1 MDENALKE
9 KLETIKDVHQGK
21 RTPADL
27 PSYLRQV
34 FIEFPEILEFL
45 DRNYSSALDQL
56 EEERDGHPATPWEY
70 LGLHFFGLG
79 ERDPVF
85 IDLSRRVYEHWY
97 EHQIEFELKQEK
109 RTLHKGTPLHQ
120 LGLIWQIKRND
131 DKGRKYLLLALIE
144 DIFKSLENPDI
155 GPKQQGYRVLQVSYK
170 LDDTQY
176 DLISSS
182 AKSAQDKRFPEDIL
196 YSITHG
202 NNRLP
207 TWEEI
212 SGITANWSRLKDEL
226 NEIIDGNFVSNTEK
240 GKSYEQYVSRL
251 LSVIDGILV
260 KYLRQEARTSENKK
274 KFEYDLILQNSSPA
288 LYEFGRYIPV
298 ECKLHKK
305 KVQFAELVKFIYK
318 VRNSRCK
325 VGLMFTQSGV
335 TGGKRSEVIKDS
347 YFTDDITLIVLT
359 LEDINNI
366 FSSSVNLLQLLN
378 TKYESIRFNF

>member
-1 MDENALKE
+1 MNNSGLKVI
-9 KLETIKDVHQGK
+9 LETIKEVHYGGIPQDV
-21 RTPADL
+21 

-34 FIEFPEILEFL
+34 FVEFPKILEYL
-45 DRNYSSALDQL
+45 DKNYVDTKENL

-79 ERDPVF
+79 NRDPVF
-85 IDLSRRVYEHWY
+85 IDLSRIVYEHWY

-109 RTLHKGTPLHQ
+109 RMLHKGTPLHQ

-131 DKGRKYLLLALIE
+131 DKARKYLILALIE
-144 DIFKSLENPDI
+144 DIFKSLENQDI

-170 LDDTQY
+170 LDDDQY
-176 DLISSS
+176 GLIYSS
-182 AKSAQDKRFPEDIL
+182 AKSTADKRFPEDIL

-212 SGITANWSRLKDEL
+212 SGITANRLRLNDEL
-226 NEIIDGNFVSNTEK
+226 NEIINGNFLSNADK
-240 GKSYEQYVSRL
+240 GKSYEQFISKL
-251 LSVIDGILV
+251 LLAIDGILV
-260 KYLRQEARTSENKK
+260 KYLRQDARTSGNKK

-288 LYEFGRYIPV
+288 LCEFGRYIPV

-305 KVQFAELVKFIYK
+305 KVQFTELVKFIYK
-318 VRNSRCK
+318 VRSSRCK
-325 VGLMFTQSGV
+325 VGLMFTQFGV

-347 YFTDDITLIVLT
+347 YFIDDINLIVLT
-359 LEDINNI
+359 LEDIKSVL
-366 FSSSVNLLQLLN
+366 SSSVNLLQLLN
-378 TKYESIRFNF
+378 TKYESVRFNF